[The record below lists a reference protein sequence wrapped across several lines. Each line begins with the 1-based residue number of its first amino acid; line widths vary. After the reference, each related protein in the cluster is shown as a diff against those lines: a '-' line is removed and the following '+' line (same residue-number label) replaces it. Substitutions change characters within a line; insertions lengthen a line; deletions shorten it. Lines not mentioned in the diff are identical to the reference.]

1 MSIDYKSYQLIKA
14 NVFQNSILNL
24 IFYMRMIQI
33 LTSEYKKKSKSNKIL
48 MQ

>member
-1 MSIDYKSYQLIKA
+1 MNIGYKSYQLIKA

-33 LTSEYKKKSKSNKIL
+33 LTSEYKKNLNLIKY
-48 MQ
+48 